1 MIAKEPI
8 AELLPLG
15 VDGILV
21 RFSRT
26 LTEEAN
32 ARALSFRDHVQEVAL
47 EGLTEVAS
55 SLVSV
60 RVGFDPEQTDR
71 PTVTNAL
78 QALLDRHEA
87 ITEGPRRLWRIPA
100 AFSPAFAPQLNEA
113 AALAGLTPEQAVAQI
128 EAATVRVIAIG
139 FAPGQPYLGM
149 LPDNWDIPRQSEL
162 TKSLPPG
169 ALITAVR
176 QLIIWAADAPTGWR
190 HIGQTAFRVYLPET
204 ATPFAFEPGD
214 AVQFQSVSD
223 TDYRA
228 IAANTDTNGGAT
240 CEVLR

>member
-1 MIAKEPI
+1 MGEDGLWGIELGYFASLTENRNAITHLDCLVDVVGDKDDGLL
-8 AELLPLG
+8 ELL
-15 VDGILV
+15 
-21 RFSRT
+21 
-26 LTEEAN
+26 
-32 ARALSFRDHVQEVAL
+32 
-47 EGLTEVAS
+47 
-55 SLVSV
+55 
-60 RVGFDPEQTDR
+60 
-71 PTVTNAL
+71 L

-87 ITEGPRRLWRIPA
+87 TTEGPRRLWRIPA

-128 EAATVRVIAIG
+128 EAAKVRVIAIG

-149 LPDNWDIPRQSEL
+149 LPDDWDIPRQSEL